1 MITFYVVAGVVAL
14 TLLSVLGSSVRVIQQ
29 FERGV
34 VYRFGQVQ
42 SGCVSRG

>member
-1 MITFYVVAGVVAL
+1 MITLYAVAGVVAL
-14 TLLSVLGSSVRVIQQ
+14 TLLCLVSNVRVIQQ

-42 SGCVSRG
+42 SRCASPG